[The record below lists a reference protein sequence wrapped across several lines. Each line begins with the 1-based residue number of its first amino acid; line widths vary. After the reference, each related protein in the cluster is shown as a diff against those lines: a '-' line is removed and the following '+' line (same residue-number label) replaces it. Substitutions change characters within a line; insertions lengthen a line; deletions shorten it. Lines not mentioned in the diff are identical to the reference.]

1 MTRRLLLCAL
11 AALLAVS
18 ATSFAQAQPTAGATD
33 AAQSAA
39 AAKAAYD
46 AGDLPTALALYRQL
60 LDASPVPSAALHHN
74 LADTY
79 FRLADHPRAI
89 LHFLAA
95 LRLAPRDP
103 DTAANLALALQTANV
118 PPPPAPGPF
127 LEPIRHL
134 APAEWTVLAVAFGV
148 LAFLLLL
155 LYLLLP
161 AALAFRP
168 RLLGP
173 VPLLLLLCLAAV
185 AARLTFLMPS
195 YARLALVDAPGAA
208 LLSAPL
214 PDATQLAQ
222 LPPATTVILADS
234 ADLPSPDPTTT
245 SSSTATY
252 APVLLPPSTH
262 GYLPAN
268 LLLPVP

>member
-1 MTRRLLLCAL
+1 MTLSRPIQLCAITVL
-11 AALLAVS
+11 FAVS
-18 ATSFAQAQPTAGATD
+18 ASFAQP
-33 AAQSAA
+33 QSAA
-39 AAKAAYD
+39 DDASLADAAKAAYD
-46 AGDLPTALALYRQL
+46 AGDLPTALALYQQL
-60 LDASPVPSAALHHN
+60 LDASPSPSAALHHN

-79 FRLADHPRAI
+79 FRLADHPHAI

-134 APAEWTVLAVAFGV
+134 SPAEWTALAVAFGV

-161 AALAFRP
+161 SALSIRP
-168 RLLGP
+168 RLLSP
-173 VPLLLLLCLAAV
+173 VPLLLILCLAAV

-195 YARLALVDAPGAA
+195 YSRLALVDGPGAA

-214 PDATQLAQ
+214 SDATQLAQ
-222 LPPATTVILADS
+222 LPPATTVILS
-234 ADLPSPDPTTT
+234 APSPSAPSDYT
-245 SSSTATY
+245 
-252 APVLLPPSTH
+252 PVLLPPSTH
-262 GYLPAN
+262 GYLPTP
-268 LLLPVP
+268 LLLPIP

>member
-1 MTRRLLLCAL
+1 MTRRLLLCAITVF
-11 AALLAVS
+11 LAVS
-18 ATSFAQAQPTAGATD
+18 AAFAQSQPSAED
-33 AAQSAA
+33 AAR
-39 AAKAAYD
+39 AAYD
-46 AGDLPTALALYRQL
+46 AGDLPAALALYRQL
-60 LDASPVPSAALHHN
+60 LDTTPTPSAALHHN

-95 LRLAPRDP
+95 QRLAPRDP
-103 DTAANLALALQTANV
+103 ETAANLALALQTANV

-134 APAEWTVLAVAFGV
+134 APAEWTALAVAFGV

-155 LYLLLP
+155 IYLLLP

-173 VPLLLLLCLAAV
+173 GPLLLILCVAAI

-208 LLSAPL
+208 LLSAPI

-222 LPPATTVILADS
+222 LPPATTVILSDA
-234 ADLPSPDPTTT
+234 T
-245 SSSTATY
+245 SSAPSAY

-262 GYLPAN
+262 GYLPSS